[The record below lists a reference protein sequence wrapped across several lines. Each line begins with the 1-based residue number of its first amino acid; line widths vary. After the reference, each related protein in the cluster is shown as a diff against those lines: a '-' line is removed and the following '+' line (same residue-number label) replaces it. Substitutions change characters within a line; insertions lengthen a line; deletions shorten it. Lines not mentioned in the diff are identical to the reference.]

1 LAQGALAEAGV
12 WVWAEAG
19 AWAWAKEWVW
29 AEVVDAGNK
38 QGNKMSSGPI
48 GLKMKKE
55 LAARGIKVI
64 GDVPNDPLVAETSW
78 EGSVLLSGMAFEAA
92 GTVLD
97 GLLSGIADLLIRD
110 RQL

>member
-1 LAQGALAEAGV
+1 MARGALAEAGV

-19 AWAWAKEWVW
+19 AWAKEWVW

-38 QGNKMSSGPI
+38 QGNKISSGPI

-55 LAARGIKVI
+55 LATRGIKVI

-97 GLLSGIADLLIRD
+97 CLLSGIADLSIRD